1 MFDLNRDKIGDIP
14 VQYKSSLAKLME
26 DQELV
31 YLFLSSPSIFI
42 YEKINQFLHRQEIVL
57 EDPYPLM
64 SDRQSDRSGMVV
76 FGISVYVSFWKNLCT
91 KEEASLT
98 YIWKEWK
105 ELSRGKGL
113 WLALSMAM
121 IISVLILW
129 QSKSLPSDQG
139 FEVFLLSLYEMNV
152 FLIPLLSLF
161 IASFA
166 VIQEKEQK
174 TLMILLTKRESY
186 RSFFVKKSI
195 GVQFITISMFLLW
208 YFALAIP
215 MKFMLVFDVSSFLV
229 FLLSFL
235 TLLFIFNQIG
245 LFLGSIC
252 ENRMQLVGANI
263 FTWFFFIFL
272 ARFIVSFFSAKGN
285 RGEYHD
291 FFCFLFSG
299 SAAYSSFLSW
309 RQH

>member
-1 MFDLNRDKIGDIP
+1 M
-14 VQYKSSLAKLME
+14 
-26 DQELV
+26 
-31 YLFLSSPSIFI
+31 
-42 YEKINQFLHRQEIVL
+42 
-57 EDPYPLM
+57 
-64 SDRQSDRSGMVV
+64 
-76 FGISVYVSFWKNLCT
+76 
-91 KEEASLT
+91 T
-98 YIWKEWK
+98 YIWKEWI

-121 IISVLILW
+121 IISVIILW

-174 TLMILLTKRESY
+174 TLMILLTKKESY

-208 YFALAIP
+208 YFALAVP
-215 MKFMLVFDVSSFLV
+215 MKFMLTFDVSSFLV
-229 FLLSFL
+229 FLFSFL

-272 ARFIVSFFSAKGN
+272 L
-285 RGEYHD
+285 D
-291 FFCFLFSG
+291 LLFLF
-299 SAAYSSFLSW
+299 FLPKITEENITIFSVFYFLDPLHSLHFYLETALGLYPLDHMSRLMEKMVW
-309 RQH
+309 MQPLYILSMSVLLWTIVTFELSVRLKKGGGIG